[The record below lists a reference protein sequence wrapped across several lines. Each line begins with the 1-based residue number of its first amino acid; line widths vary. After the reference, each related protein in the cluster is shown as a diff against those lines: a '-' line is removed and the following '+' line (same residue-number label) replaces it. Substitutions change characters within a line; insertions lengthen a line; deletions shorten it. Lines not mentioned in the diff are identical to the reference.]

1 MRAMGGQDRVAAAK
15 TLAIEGTK
23 TEYNPGQDL
32 KPDQHDQT
40 FAVDPYRRTLDLASA
55 RQRVQQRR
63 TPQFPYYQGQQPQ
76 EQIQV
81 LDGAVAFN
89 LNPSGQATRVGGDA
103 AADRRLE
110 YWHHPLTIARA
121 LLQPATR
128 VTSVQTLG
136 MTRQAEIATPDRT
149 FVLTTDA
156 TGQPLSVASRVAH
169 PNLGD
174 VVVMT
179 TFARYV
185 DVGGLKLPSELSG
198 KVDDFTTWEVHAA
211 RQALDEPAEGLAAPA
226 EIAAAP
232 PAPPA
237 PNVTAEAIGKGAW
250 RLAGQSHHSALIE
263 FRDHL
268 MLIEAPLSEAR
279 TLAVIAKAKSLVPG
293 KPLTQLVTTHH
304 HFDHT
309 AGMRAA
315 IADGMAVITQA
326 GNQAWVEAMAAR
338 PYSIEPD
345 ALAKRPARLQV
356 ETVEAEREFA
366 DQGQQVVLSHLDGN
380 PHSDTLLV
388 AYLPRDRVLIEVDAF
403 SPGAPANP
411 YAANLLEH
419 IQARKWRVDSI
430 VSLHGSNATF
440 KDLQQAVA
448 AAPVK

>member
-1 MRAMGGQDRVAAAK
+1 MRAMGGQERVAAAK
-15 TLAIEGTK
+15 TLTIEGTR
-23 TEYNPGQDL
+23 TEYNLGQDL

-40 FAVDPYRRTLDLASA
+40 FAIDPYRRTIVLTTP

-63 TPQFPYYQGQQPQ
+63 TPQFAYYQGQQPQ
-76 EQIQV
+76 EQIQG
-81 LDGAVAFN
+81 LDGTVAFN
-89 LNPSGQATRVGGDA
+89 LNTSGQATRAGGDA
-103 AADRRLE
+103 AADRQLE
-110 YWHHPLTIARA
+110 YWHHPLTMAKA
-121 LLQPATR
+121 LLQPSTR

-136 MTRQAEIATPDRT
+136 MTRQAEVATPDRT

-156 TGQPLSVASRVAH
+156 KGQPLSMASRVAH

-179 TFARYV
+179 TFAKYV
-185 DVGGLKLPSELSG
+185 DVGGIKLPSELSG
-198 KVDDFTTWEVHAA
+198 KVDNFTTWEVHAA
-211 RQALDEPAEGLAAPA
+211 RQALDEPADGLAAPA
-226 EIAAAP
+226 DVAAAP
-232 PAPPA
+232 AAAPAPT
-237 PNVTAEAIGKGAW
+237 VTAEVIAKGAW

-263 FRDHL
+263 FRNHL
-268 MLIEAPLSEAR
+268 MLIEAPQSESR
-279 TLAVIAKAKSLVPG
+279 TLAVIAKATSLVPG

-315 IADGMAVITQA
+315 IAGGMTVITQT
-326 GNQAWVEAMAAR
+326 GNKAWVEAMAAR

-345 ALAKRPARLQV
+345 TLAKHPARLQV
-356 ETVEAEREFA
+356 ETVDGEREIA
-366 DQGQQVVLSHLDGN
+366 DQGQQVVLYHLEGN

-419 IQARKWRVDSI
+419 IQKRKWRVDTI
-430 VSLHGSNATF
+430 VSLHGTNATLS
-440 KDLQQAVA
+440 DLQKAVA
-448 AAPVK
+448 AGQGK

>member
-1 MRAMGGQDRVAAAK
+1 MRAMGGQPRVAAAR
-15 TLAIEGTK
+15 TLTIEGTG
-23 TEYNPGQDL
+23 TQYNLGQDL
-32 KPDQHDQT
+32 TPDQHDQT
-40 FAVDPYRRTLDLASA
+40 FALDPYRRVLDIANA

-81 LDGAVAFN
+81 LDGTVAFN
-89 LNPSGQATRVGGDA
+89 VNASGQATRVGGDA
-103 AADRRLE
+103 EAERRLD

-121 LLQPATR
+121 LLQPSTK
-128 VTSVQTLG
+128 VTSVQTIG
-136 MTRQAEIATPDRT
+136 MTRQAAVATPDRT

-156 TGQPLSVASRVAH
+156 TGQPLSIASRVAH

-179 TFARYV
+179 TFAKYV

-198 KVDDFTTWEVHAA
+198 KVDDFTTWDVHAA
-211 RQALDEPAEGLAAPA
+211 RQSLDEPAEGLAAPA
-226 EIAAAP
+226 EVAAAAAAS
-232 PAPPA
+232 PAPT
-237 PNVTAEAIGKGAW
+237 VTAEVIGKGAW

-268 MLIEAPLSEAR
+268 MLIEAPQSEAR
-279 TLAVIAKAKSLVPG
+279 TLAVIAHAKSLVPG

-315 IADGMAVITQA
+315 IADGMTVITQA
-326 GNQAWVEAMAAR
+326 GNKAWVEAMAAR
-338 PYSIEPD
+338 PYSILPD
-345 ALAKRPARLQV
+345 TLAKHPARLQV
-356 ETVEAEREFA
+356 ETVDGEREIA
-366 DQGQQVVLSHLDGN
+366 DQGQQVVLYHLEGN

-419 IQARKWRVDSI
+419 IQKRKWRVDTI
-430 VSLHGSNATF
+430 VSLHGPNATLS
-440 KDLQQAVA
+440 DLQQAVA
-448 AAPVK
+448 AGRVQ

>member
-1 MRAMGGQDRVAAAK
+1 
-15 TLAIEGTK
+15 
-23 TEYNPGQDL
+23 
-32 KPDQHDQT
+32 
-40 FAVDPYRRTLDLASA
+40 
-55 RQRVQQRR
+55 
-63 TPQFPYYQGQQPQ
+63 
-76 EQIQV
+76 
-81 LDGAVAFN
+81 
-89 LNPSGQATRVGGDA
+89 
-103 AADRRLE
+103 
-110 YWHHPLTIARA
+110 
-121 LLQPATR
+121 
-128 VTSVQTLG
+128 

-179 TFARYV
+179 RFARYV

-237 PNVTAEAIGKGAW
+237 PNVTAEAIGQGAW